1 MVSGQ
6 RSVERRDSMSLVKAG
21 VGYLALVVG
30 SNGFVVLRLELV
42 GLGYIGSLVLQLTGA
57 FSKQR

>member
-1 MVSGQ
+1 
-6 RSVERRDSMSLVKAG
+6 MSLVKAG

-42 GLGYIGSLVLQLTGA
+42 GLGYIGGLVLQSTGA

>member
-1 MVSGQ
+1 
-6 RSVERRDSMSLVKAG
+6 MSLVKAG

-42 GLGYIGSLVLQLTGA
+42 GLGYIGSLVLQSTGA